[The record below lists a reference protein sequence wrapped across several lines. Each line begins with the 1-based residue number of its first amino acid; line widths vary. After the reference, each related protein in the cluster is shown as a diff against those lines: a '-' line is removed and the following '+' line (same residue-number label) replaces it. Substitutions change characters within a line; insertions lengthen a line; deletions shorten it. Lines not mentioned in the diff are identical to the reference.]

1 MNNEPNTE
9 PITEITEAPME
20 TKEALID
27 TNETDIQPISFSIE
41 DAPEHLE
48 KETPKKKPRSEKQI
62 IAFQKAQDALKAKR
76 LLRKQ
81 EKESA
86 PKPKRGRPPKK
97 ILPIEEKEDED
108 EEEDEEDEEDDDIQ
122 EEVYITTRRKGSSK
136 RPKQK
141 PKPKRRI
148 VYVSESES
156 SSSEES
162 ESEDEEEEEHRN
174 AWSHAP
180 VNVSPYAGL
189 RFL

>member
-27 TNETDIQPISFSIE
+27 TNKTDIQPISFSIE

-108 EEEDEEDEEDDDIQ
+108 EEEDEEDEDDDIQ

-148 VYVSESES
+148 VYVSES

-174 AWSHAP
+174 AWSHTP

>member
-27 TNETDIQPISFSIE
+27 TNKTDIEPISYSIE

-62 IAFQKAQDALKAKR
+62 IAFRKAQDALKAKR
-76 LLRKQ
+76 LLKKQ
-81 EKESA
+81 EKASL
-86 PKPKRGRPPKK
+86 PKPQRGRPKK
-97 ILPIEEKEDED
+97 QTPLPVEESESES
-108 EEEDEEDEEDDDIQ
+108 EEECE
-122 EEVYITTRRKGSSK
+122 EEVFITTTRKDK
-136 RPKQK
+136 KKKKKKQK
-141 PKPKRRI
+141 QKKKKKTTRRI

-156 SSSEES
+156 SSES
-162 ESEDEEEEEHRN
+162 ESETESDNESEPEDGR
-174 AWSHAP
+174 A
-180 VNVSPYAGL
+180 YAQPQPQPFDGL